1 MNRGVKRRLE
11 LDCHVD
17 VLMGLRVGIEMG
29 MEKQIGRVGWKA
41 KRGLGLLRITHVL
54 LLLSNHMNCDDA
66 LTLLLKCSYLIH
78 SCCDKKT
85 RFGYNHQEALDRKE
99 RKGSLSKMFGFS
111 LRSFAEAA
119 INSITGTSQSDEEIG
134 KLVKEAESQ
143 DSSFA

>member
-17 VLMGLRVGIEMG
+17 VLMGLRVAIEMG
-29 MEKQIGRVGWKA
+29 MEKQIGRVGWKT

-54 LLLSNHMNCDDA
+54 LLLSSHMNCDDA
-66 LTLLLKCSYLIH
+66 FALLLKYSYLIH

-99 RKGSLSKMFGFS
+99 RRGSLSNNVWVQ
-111 LRSFAEAA
+111 L
-119 INSITGTSQSDEEIG
+119 EELCRG
-134 KLVKEAESQ
+134 GN
-143 DSSFA
+143 